1 MYRKRDKTPEFSRF
15 ELSFG
20 GELREGNRWVVLAE
34 LIPWDEIEAK
44 YAACFRE
51 GNGRP
56 ALSVRVALG
65 ALVIKERLRISD
77 EETVEQIQ
85 ENHYLQYF
93 LGYESY
99 CDEKPFDPSL
109 MVHFRKRLS
118 GDVIKG
124 INELVISREVGKRAT
139 AEADE
144 KGKSDSS
151 PLASRE
157 GEPDNAGTMIVDA
170 TAAPEDMRFPHD
182 VTTLDEARRK
192 TERIIDRMF
201 EGMPAGSEKP
211 RTYRRIARKRFLLF
225 IRNRKPRKRAVRKA
239 LKTQIQYVERNLGH
253 IEDMAGSV
261 GLGMLSRKE
270 YRDLRVIREY
280 VRQQRE
286 MLAKDDR
293 SMPGKILSISKPH
306 VRSIARGKARGMY
319 EFGAKITV
327 SLVDGLS
334 RVERLSW
341 ENYNESTD
349 LKTQIEEYRKRYG
362 VYPAVVCADK
372 IFRTRDNLE
381 FCATNNIRL
390 SGPKLGRPYK
400 DDEKRRERR
409 KIEREDE
416 ATRVAIEGK
425 FGEGKRTYGL
435 DCIAMKLKET
445 SETAIQ
451 MAFFMMNLMKLAR
464 DRVRSLFTLSAD
476 LVEYVSSRIRFKIQG
491 LHWARTIQ
499 YWGSSGTLT
508 CNEEAA
514 RRRPEARRGHE
525 T

>member
-15 ELSFG
+15 EMSFG
-20 GELREGNRWVVLAE
+20 GKLRADNRWVVLAE
-34 LIPWDEIEAK
+34 LIPWDEVETR
-44 YAACFRE
+44 YASCFRE

-56 ALSVRVALG
+56 AFPVRIALG
-65 ALVIKERLRISD
+65 ALVIKERLKTSD

-99 CDEKPFDPSL
+99 RDERPFDPSM
-109 MVHFRKRLS
+109 MVHFRKRLT
-118 GDVIKG
+118 GDVIKE
-124 INELVISREVGKRAT
+124 INELVISRETGKIQSGND
-139 AEADE
+139 ADE
-144 KGKSDSS
+144 GKNGDGS
-151 PLASRE
+151 PPAPGNE
-157 GEPDNAGTMIVDA
+157 EPENRGTMIVDA

-211 RTYRRIARKRFLLF
+211 RTYRRIARKKFLLF
-225 IRNRKPRKRAVRKA
+225 IRNRKPGKRAIRKA

-253 IEDMAGSV
+253 IETMAGEV
-261 GLGMLSRKE
+261 GLGALSRKE
-270 YRDLRVIREY
+270 YRDLLVITEY

-319 EFGAKITV
+319 EFGAKVTV
-327 SLVDGLS
+327 TLVEGLA

-341 ENYNESTD
+341 DNYNESTD
-349 LKTQIEEYRKRYG
+349 LKAQIEEYRTRYG
-362 VYPAVVCADK
+362 AYPEVVCADK

-381 FCATNNIRL
+381 FCAANHIRL
-390 SGPKLGRPYK
+390 SGPKLGRPYG
-400 DDEKRRERR
+400 DDEKRREQRR
-409 KIEREDE
+409 VEREDE

-435 DCIAMKLKET
+435 DCITMKLKET

-464 DRVRSLFTLSAD
+464 DLARSLFAFFAHVIMQLLSLFRWTLYGLEI
-476 LVEYVSSRIRFKIQG
+476 LVAF
-491 LHWARTIQ
+491 
-499 YWGSSGTLT
+499 
-508 CNEEAA
+508 
-514 RRRPEARRGHE
+514 
-525 T
+525 